1 MTTKRRPEDVAK
13 KRKQWERFGKE
24 VRTRREEKDIFL
36 RELARRVNMSP
47 TYLSKVE
54 RAEFPPP
61 AEKKVQAIAGE
72 LGIDPDY
79 LLARAGKVAQDVK
92 DIIRGNAEAWTA
104 LLRAGKGLKRADIQ
118 HLTEGLKAGKYVTQ
132 GGRKARRSKG

>member
-61 AEKKVQAIAGE
+61 AEKKVQAIAG
-72 LGIDPDY
+72 
-79 LLARAGKVAQDVK
+79 
-92 DIIRGNAEAWTA
+92 
-104 LLRAGKGLKRADIQ
+104 
-118 HLTEGLKAGKYVTQ
+118 
-132 GGRKARRSKG
+132 S